1 MKEGLYKNLKESNLF
16 FLSLHSKELFHS
28 NFIAWIA
35 ERNKEA
41 FRKFFEDFT
50 GIQVPNN
57 FRVKREY
64 KNFDLCISALNDND
78 QEGSISCIIENKVKS
93 MPYAEQLEKY
103 SEKLESMGAKDAKKV
118 LLSLPT
124 ESLPNVDGWV
134 RRTYEDLANS
144 LAKIV
149 PLFEDYAQFLL
160 KDYIEFIKTLHQLQE
175 KKWGIPEKYKAAF
188 TMDNETKELRIDDLC
203 QKIIYSKI
211 LNRILDEL
219 DDQSY
224 VIGSSLNKLKS
235 YKGEKKV
242 FADCG
247 LSRSIG
253 LLEVKVKVND
263 NYVLGIQLQG
273 AQYRYLAE
281 SLKGNIHEKCKS
293 DKDNDISNFVFN
305 EKVCDLKNQT
315 NNSIEVAGKKYSY
328 CKFGD
333 TFMYRYRDVS
343 EANTE
348 DIIEDIV
355 RDCNALIKNVTE

>member
-1 MKEGLYKNLKESNLF
+1 MKEKLYENLKESNLF

-35 ERNKEA
+35 ERKEEA
-41 FRKFFEDFT
+41 FRTFFEDFT
-50 GIQVPNN
+50 GIQVPNK

-78 QEGSISCIIENKVKS
+78 QEGSIFCIIENKVKS

-118 LLSLPT
+118 LLSLST

-134 RRTYEDLANS
+134 CRTYKDLANS

-160 KDYIEFIKTLHQLQE
+160 KDYIEFIKTLHRLQ
-175 KKWGIPEKYKAAF
+175 KGKWGIPKKYKAAF
-188 TMDNETKELRIDDLC
+188 TMDDETKELRIDDLC

-211 LNRILDEL
+211 LNQILKELDE
-219 DDQSY
+219 QNY
-224 VIGSSLNKLKS
+224 VIGSSLNKLKA

-253 LLEVKVKVND
+253 LLEVKVKVNSD
-263 NYVLGIQLQG
+263 YVLGIQLQG
-273 AQYRYLAE
+273 SQYRYLAE
-281 SLKGNIHEKCKS
+281 SLKGNIHEKCT
-293 DKDNDISNFVFN
+293 DKDNDIFAFVFN
-305 EKVCDLKNQT
+305 KKVCDPKNQT

-333 TFMYRYRDVS
+333 SFMYRYRDVS

-355 RDCNALIKNVTE
+355 KDCKALIKKVKE

>member
-1 MKEGLYKNLKESNLF
+1 MKEKLYENLKESNLF

-35 ERNKEA
+35 ERDKEA
-41 FRKFFEDFT
+41 FRKFFKDFT
-50 GIQVPNN
+50 GIQLPDK
-57 FRVKREY
+57 FRVERE
-64 KNFDLCISALNDND
+64 KQNFDLCISVLNDNGKVD
-78 QEGSISCIIENKVKS
+78 SISCIIENKVKS

-118 LLSLPT
+118 LLSLFT
-124 ESLPNVDGWV
+124 GSLPNVDGWV
-134 RRTYEDLANS
+134 CKTYEDLANS

-149 PLFEDYAQFLL
+149 PLFEGYNKFILE
-160 KDYIEFIKTLHQLQE
+160 DYIEFIKTLHQLQE
-175 KKWGIPEKYKAAF
+175 EWGIPEKYKAAF
-188 TMDNETKELRIDDLC
+188 PMDDVTQKLRIDDLC

-211 LNRILDEL
+211 LNRILKEL
-219 DDQSY
+219 DEQNY
-224 VIGSSLNKLKS
+224 VIGSSLNKLKA
-235 YKGEKKV
+235 YTGEKKV

-253 LLEVKVKVND
+253 LLEVKVKVNSG
-263 NYVLGIQLQG
+263 YVLGIQLQG

-281 SLKGNIHEKCKS
+281 SLDGKPIHKKCES
-293 DKDNDISNFVFN
+293 DNDIFKFVFN
-305 EKVCDLKNQT
+305 KKVCDPRNQKI
-315 NNSIEVAGKKYSY
+315 NSLEKDGEKYPY

-355 RDCNALIKNVTE
+355 KDCNELIKKAMK

>member
-1 MKEGLYKNLKESNLF
+1 MKEELYKNLKKSNLF

-35 ERNKEA
+35 ERNEEA
-41 FRKFFEDFT
+41 FRKFFKDFT

-57 FRVKREY
+57 YSVKREY

-78 QEGSISCIIENKVKS
+78 QEVSISCIIENKVKS

-103 SEKLESMGAKDAKKV
+103 SEKLESMGAMDAKKV
-118 LLSLPT
+118 LLSLST

-134 RRTYEDLANS
+134 CRTYEDLANS
-144 LAKIV
+144 LDKIDS
-149 PLFEDYAQFLL
+149 LFEGYDQFIL
-160 KDYIEFIKTLHQLQE
+160 KDYIGFIKTLHQLQSE
-175 KKWGIPEKYKAAF
+175 WEIPGKYKAAF
-188 TMDNETKELRIDDLC
+188 TMDDETKKLRIDDLC

-211 LNRILDEL
+211 LNRILKEL
-219 DDQSY
+219 GEQNC
-224 VIGSSLNKLKS
+224 VIGSSLNKLKA
-235 YKGEKKV
+235 YKGEKKL

-253 LLEVKVKVND
+253 LLEVKVKVNSG
-263 NYVLGIQLQG
+263 YVLGIQLQG

-293 DKDNDISNFVFN
+293 DKDISQFVFN

-315 NNSIEVAGKKYSY
+315 NNSIEVDGKKYSY

-333 TFMYRYRDVS
+333 SFMYRYRDVS

-348 DIIEDIV
+348 DIIKDIV
-355 RDCNALIKNVTE
+355 KDCKALIKKVTE

>member
-1 MKEGLYKNLKESNLF
+1 MKGKLYENLKESNLF

-35 ERNKEA
+35 ERNKDA

-50 GIQVPNN
+50 GIQLPDKFIVE
-57 FRVKREY
+57 RE
-64 KNFDLCISALNDND
+64 KQNFDLCIYVPNN
-78 QEGSISCIIENKVKS
+78 QNRYSISCIIENKVKS

-118 LLSLPT
+118 LLSLYT
-124 ESLPNVDGWV
+124 KSRPNVDGWV
-134 RRTYEDLANS
+134 CRTYEDLANS

-160 KDYIEFIKTLHQLQE
+160 KDYIEFIKTLHRLQKE
-175 KKWGIPEKYKAAF
+175 KWDIPEKYKAAF
-188 TMDNETKELRIDDLC
+188 TMDDETKELRIDDLC

-211 LNRILDEL
+211 LNQILEELDE
-219 DDQSY
+219 QNY
-224 VIGSSLNKLKS
+224 VIGSSLNKLKA
-235 YKGEKKV
+235 YTGEKKV

-253 LLEVKVKVND
+253 LLEVKVKVNSG
-263 NYVLGIQLQG
+263 YVLGIQLQG

-281 SLKGNIHEKCKS
+281 SLDGEPIHKKCKS
-293 DKDNDISNFVFN
+293 DNDIFKFVFN
-305 EKVCDLKNQT
+305 KKVCDPRNQKI
-315 NNSIEVAGKKYSY
+315 NSLEKDGEKYPY

-333 TFMYRYRDVS
+333 SFMYRYRDVS

-355 RDCNALIKNVTE
+355 RDCNALIKKIRG

>member
-1 MKEGLYKNLKESNLF
+1 MKGKLYENLKESNVF

-28 NFIAWIA
+28 NFIAWIT
-35 ERNKEA
+35 ERNKDA
-41 FRKFFEDFT
+41 FRNFFEDFT
-50 GIQVPNN
+50 GIQLPDK
-57 FRVKREY
+57 FRVERE
-64 KNFDLCISALNDND
+64 KQNFDLCISVLNDNGKVD
-78 QEGSISCIIENKVKS
+78 SISCIIENKVKS

-118 LLSLPT
+118 LLSLST

-134 RRTYEDLANS
+134 CRTYEDLANS

-160 KDYIEFIKTLHQLQE
+160 KDYIEFIKTLHQLQSE
-175 KKWGIPEKYKAAF
+175 WRIPEKYKAAF
-188 TMDNETKELRIDDLC
+188 TMDDETKELRIDDLC

-211 LNRILDEL
+211 LNQIIDKLD
-219 DDQSY
+219 Y
-224 VIGSSLNKLKS
+224 KNCVIGSSLNKLKA

-247 LSRSIG
+247 LSRTIG
-253 LLEVKVKVND
+253 LLEVKVKVNSG
-263 NYVLGIQLQG
+263 YVLGIQLQG
-273 AQYRYLAE
+273 SQYRYLAE
-281 SLKGNIHEKCKS
+281 SLDGEPIHKKCKS
-293 DKDNDISNFVFN
+293 DNDIFKFVFN
-305 EKVCDLKNQT
+305 KKVCDPRNQKI
-315 NNSIEVAGKKYSY
+315 NSLEKDGEKYPY

-355 RDCNALIKNVTE
+355 KDCNELIKKAMK

>member
-1 MKEGLYKNLKESNLF
+1 MKGKLYENLKESNLF

-35 ERNKEA
+35 ERKEEA
-41 FRKFFEDFT
+41 FRTFFKDFT
-50 GIQVPNN
+50 GIQLPDK
-57 FRVKREY
+57 FRVERE
-64 KNFDLCISALNDND
+64 KQNFDLCISALNDNY
-78 QEGSISCIIENKVKS
+78 QEGSISCVIENKVKS

-118 LLSLPT
+118 LLSLST
-124 ESLPNVDGWV
+124 ESLPHVEGWV
-134 RRTYEDLANS
+134 CRTYEDLANS

-160 KDYIEFIKTLHQLQE
+160 KDYIEFIKTLHRLQE
-175 KKWGIPEKYKAAF
+175 KKWGIPKKYKAAF
-188 TMDNETKELRIDDLC
+188 TMDDETKKLRIDDLC

-211 LNRILDEL
+211 LNQILKKLDE
-219 DDQSY
+219 QNY
-224 VIGSSLNKLKS
+224 VIGSSLNKLKA
-235 YKGEKKV
+235 YTGEKKV

-253 LLEVKVKVND
+253 LLEVKVKVNSG
-263 NYVLGIQLQG
+263 YVLGIQLQG

-281 SLKGNIHEKCKS
+281 SLDGEPIHKKCKS
-293 DKDNDISNFVFN
+293 DNDIFKFVFN
-305 EKVCDLKNQT
+305 KKVCDPRNQKI
-315 NNSIEVAGKKYSY
+315 NSLEKDGEKYPY

-333 TFMYRYRDVS
+333 SFMYRYRDVS